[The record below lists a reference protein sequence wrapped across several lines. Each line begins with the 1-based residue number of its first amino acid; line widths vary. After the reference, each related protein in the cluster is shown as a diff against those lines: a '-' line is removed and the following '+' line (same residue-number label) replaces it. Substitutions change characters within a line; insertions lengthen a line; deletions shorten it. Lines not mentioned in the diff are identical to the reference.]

1 MKWFSFSLL
10 LVCLIGLSSFNPID
24 RSGNTKNG
32 VRVAAAGGISFI
44 EGDWKKALAKAK
56 AEKKLIFV
64 DAYAT
69 WCGPCKKLQNEVFPD
84 ASVGSFFNKNFINIT
99 IDVEKG
105 QGVEFAQKYG
115 VEVLPTLYIT
125 DENGNP
131 VTYTKGYMSASDLL
145 KFGQFGVQ
153 KASKK

>member
-1 MKWFSFSLL
+1 MKYLVVGLL
-10 LVCLIGLSSFNPID
+10 SVCLIGILSFKPIEKLA
-24 RSGNTKNG
+24 NNNG
-32 VRVAAAGGISFI
+32 EVKATAGGISFI
-44 EGDWKKALAKAK
+44 EGDWEKTLAKAK
-56 AEKKLIFV
+56 VEKKLIFV

-84 ASVGSFFNKNFINIT
+84 ATVGTYFNKNYINIT

-125 DENGNP
+125 DDNGNP
-131 VTYTKGYMSASDLL
+131 ITYTKGYMSASDLL

>member
-1 MKWFSFSLL
+1 MKWFSLL
-10 LVCLIGLSSFNPID
+10 LVILIGLSSFKPID
-24 RSGNTKNG
+24 KSGILKNG
-32 VRVAAAGGISFI
+32 VEAAPVGGISFI

-69 WCGPCKKLQNEVFPD
+69 WCGPCKKMQKEVFPD
-84 ASVGSFFNKNFINIT
+84 ATVANFFNKNFINIT

-131 VTYTKGYMSASDLL
+131 VTYAKGYMNATDLM

>member
-1 MKWFSFSLL
+1 MKWFSLL
-10 LVCLIGLSSFNPID
+10 LLSLIGLSSFKPID
-24 RSGNTKNG
+24 KSGNSNDIVKA
-32 VRVAAAGGISFI
+32 AAAGGISFI

-69 WCGPCKKLQNEVFPD
+69 WCGPCKKMQKEVFPD
-84 ASVGSFFNKNFINIT
+84 ATVANFFNKNFINIT

-131 VTYTKGYMSASDLL
+131 VTYAKGYMNATDLM

>member
-1 MKWFSFSLL
+1 MI
-10 LVCLIGLSSFNPID
+10 CLISCSSFKPID
-24 RSGNTKNG
+24 TLTTDKGQIKN
-32 VRVAAAGGISFI
+32 AAAGINFI
-44 EGDWKKALAKAK
+44 EGDWKKALVKAK

-69 WCGPCKKLQNEVFPD
+69 WCGPCKKLQKEVFPD
-84 ASVGSFFNKNFINIT
+84 AAVSAFFNKNYINIT

-131 VTYTKGYMSASDLL
+131 ITFTKGFMSAADLL

>member
-1 MKWFSFSLL
+1 MKYLVASLL
-10 LVCLIGLSSFNPID
+10 SVCLIGVLSFKPIEKL
-24 RSGNTKNG
+24 SNKNG
-32 VRVAAAGGISFI
+32 EVKTAAAGISFI

-69 WCGPCKKLQNEVFPD
+69 WCGPCKKLQKDVFPD
-84 ASVGSFFNKNFINIT
+84 AAVGTYFNKNFINIT
-99 IDVEKG
+99 IDVEQG
-105 QGVEFAQKYG
+105 QGIEFAQKYG

-131 VTYTKGYMSASDLL
+131 ITYTKGYMSASDLL
-145 KFGQFGVQ
+145 KFGQFGIQ
-153 KASKK
+153 KAAKK

>member
-1 MKWFSFSLL
+1 MKYLVVGLL
-10 LVCLIGLSSFNPID
+10 SVCLIGILSFKPIEKL
-24 RSGNTKNG
+24 GNKNDE
-32 VRVAAAGGISFI
+32 VKKAAGGISFI

-69 WCGPCKKLQNEVFPD
+69 WCGPCKKLQKEVFPD
-84 ASVGSFFNKNFINIT
+84 AAVGTYFNKNYINIT
-99 IDVEKG
+99 IDVEQG
-105 QGVEFAQKYG
+105 QGIEFAQKYG

-131 VTYTKGYMSASDLL
+131 ITYTKGYMSASDLL
-145 KFGQFGVQ
+145 KFGQFGIQ
-153 KASKK
+153 KAAKK

>member
-1 MKWFSFSLL
+1 MKYLVISLL
-10 LVCLIGLSSFNPID
+10 SLCLIGILSFKPIEK
-24 RSGNTKNG
+24 SANKNG
-32 VRVAAAGGISFI
+32 EVKAVAGISFI
-44 EGDWKKALAKAK
+44 EDDWKKALAKAK
-56 AEKKLIFV
+56 AEKKLIFI

-69 WCGPCKKLQNEVFPD
+69 WCGPCKKMQKEVFPD
-84 ASVGSFFNKNFINIT
+84 ATVASFFNKNFINIT

-125 DENGNP
+125 DENGKP
-131 VTYTKGYMSASDLL
+131 ITYTKGYMNATDLM

>member
-1 MKWFSFSLL
+1 MKYLVVSLL
-10 LVCLIGLSSFNPID
+10 SVCLIGILSFKPIEKFA
-24 RSGNTKNG
+24 NKNG
-32 VRVAAAGGISFI
+32 EVKAAAGGISFI
-44 EGDWKKALAKAK
+44 EGDWKKALSKAK

-84 ASVGSFFNKNFINIT
+84 AAVGTYFNKNYINIT

-131 VTYTKGYMSASDLL
+131 ITYTKGYMNASDLL

-153 KASKK
+153 KAAKK

>member
-1 MKWFSFSLL
+1 MKYLL
-10 LVCLIGLSSFNPID
+10 FGLLTACLIGILSFKPIEKLA
-24 RSGNTKNG
+24 NKNG
-32 VRVAAAGGISFI
+32 EVKATAAGISFI

-69 WCGPCKKLQNEVFPD
+69 WCGPCKKLQKEVFPD
-84 ASVGSFFNKNFINIT
+84 AAIGSFFNKNFINIT

-131 VTYTKGYMSASDLL
+131 ITYTKGYMSASDLL
-145 KFGQFGVQ
+145 KFGKYGLE

>member
-1 MKWFSFSLL
+1 MKWFLYGLL
-10 LVCLIGLSSFNPID
+10 FTCSIGLSSFKPVNKKEESNIELK
-24 RSGNTKNG
+24 T
-32 VRVAAAGGISFI
+32 AGGGINFM
-44 EGDWKKALAKAK
+44 EEYWKKALVKAK
-56 AEKKLIFV
+56 TEKKLIFV

-69 WCGPCKKLQNEVFPD
+69 WCGPCKKLQKEVFPD
-84 ASVGSFFNKNFINIT
+84 AAVGGFFNKNFINIT

-105 QGVEFAQKYG
+105 QGIEFAQKYG

-131 VTYTKGYMSASDLL
+131 ITYTKGYMSAADLL

-153 KASKK
+153 KANKK

>member
-1 MKWFSFSLL
+1 MKPVFFALFF
-10 LVCLIGLSSFNPID
+10 VCVVGLSSYKPIN
-24 RSGNTKNG
+24 RLITYNG
-32 VRVAAAGGISFI
+32 ERKTTAAGISFI

-56 AEKKLIFV
+56 AEKKLIFI
-64 DAYAT
+64 DAYTT
-69 WCGPCKKLQNEVFPD
+69 WCGPCKKLQKDVFPD
-84 ASVGSFFNKNFINIT
+84 AAVGSYFNKNFVNIT
-99 IDVEKG
+99 IDIEKG
-105 QGVEFAQKYG
+105 QGIEFGQKYG

-131 VTYTKGYMSASDLL
+131 ITYAKGYISASDLL

>member
-10 LVCLIGLSSFNPID
+10 FICLIGLCSFKPID
-24 RSGNTKNG
+24 KPANTKGIVKN
-32 VRVAAAGGISFI
+32 AADGISFI

-84 ASVGSFFNKNFINIT
+84 AAVGSFFNKNYINIT

-131 VTYTKGYMSASDLL
+131 ITYTKGYMSASDLL

-153 KASKK
+153 KGIKK